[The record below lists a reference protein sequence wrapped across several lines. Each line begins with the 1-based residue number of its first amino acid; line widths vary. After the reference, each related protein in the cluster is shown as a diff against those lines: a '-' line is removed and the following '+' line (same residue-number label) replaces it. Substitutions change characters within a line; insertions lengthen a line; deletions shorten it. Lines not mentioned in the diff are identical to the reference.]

1 MNYKVMIVAGEASGD
16 LHASGLVREIQ
27 KQAPGVEIFGVGGDR
42 MRELGVSLF
51 YHISEMS
58 VLGFVDVLKQIRFFK
73 KVYRELV
80 AVMDKDKPNLLILI
94 DYPGLNLKLAR
105 AARKRGIEVLYYIAP
120 QVWAWGA
127 GRIKKMAQC
136 IDKMA
141 VIIPFEE
148 KLYRDAGLDATF
160 VGHPLLE
167 SVKSS
172 LNKKEFLTQN
182 GLDSTKK
189 TIGLLPGS
197 RHLEV
202 KRLLPE
208 MLLAVEKLGPDF
220 PGIQAII
227 GQADVVDE
235 SVYRQIVAGQSSV
248 KLVKK
253 STYNIMKHSDLL
265 VVASGT
271 ATLESALFATPLII
285 VYKVDPVSYFI
296 GRQLV
301 KIDSIGLV
309 NVIAEKKIVPEF
321 IQGQL
326 RASNLAPE
334 MKKLLFEQDVRDQMK
349 SDLQKIREKLGKPG
363 ASARTAKMAV
373 DMMNS

>member
-1 MNYKVMIVAGEASGD
+1 MNHKVLIIAGEASGD
-16 LHASGLVREIQ
+16 LHASGLVHEIQ
-27 KQAPGVEIFGVGGDR
+27 NAAPGTEIFGIGGDR
-42 MRELGVSLF
+42 MRDLGVKLF

-73 KVYRELV
+73 RVYRELV
-80 AVMDKDKPNLLILI
+80 AVMENDQPDLLILI
-94 DYPGLNLKLAR
+94 DYPGLNLKLAK
-105 AARKRGIEVLYYIAP
+105 AARERGIKVLYYIAP

-127 GRIKKMAQC
+127 GRVKKMARWV
-136 IDKMA
+136 DKMA

-148 KLYRDAGLDATF
+148 KLYRDAGIDATF

-167 SVKSS
+167 VVKPG
-172 LNKKEFLTQN
+172 LGKDEFLIQR

-189 TIGLLPGS
+189 IIGLLPGS

-208 MLLAVEKLGPDF
+208 MLHAVEKLRSDYPNV
-220 PGIQAII
+220 QAII
-227 GQADVVDE
+227 GQADTVDE
-235 SVYRQIVAGQSSV
+235 SDYKDILAPFRSV
-248 KLVKK
+248 KLVKNN
-253 STYNIMKHSDLL
+253 TYNIMKHSDLL
-265 VVASGT
+265 LVASGT

-285 VYKVDPVSYFI
+285 VYKVDPISYFI

-321 IQGQL
+321 IQGQF
-326 RASNLAPE
+326 RAANIVPE
-334 MKKLLFEQDVRDQMK
+334 MKKLLLEKDDREKMIGE
-349 SDLQKIREKLGKPG
+349 LHKIRKKLGEPG
-363 ASARTAKMAV
+363 ASVQAANMAV
-373 DMMNS
+373 EMMRN

>member
-1 MNYKVMIVAGEASGD
+1 MNHKVMIVAGEASGD

-27 KQAPGVEIFGVGGDR
+27 IAAPGTEIYGIGGDR
-42 MRELGVSLF
+42 MRDLGVTLY
-51 YHISEMS
+51 YHIFEMS

-80 AVMDKDKPNLLILI
+80 AVMENDQPNLLILI
-94 DYPGLNLKLAR
+94 DYPGLNLKLAK
-105 AARKRGIEVLYYIAP
+105 AAQERGIKVLYYIAP

-127 GRIKKMAQC
+127 GRVKKMARWV
-136 IDKMA
+136 DKMA

-148 KLYRDAGLDATF
+148 KLYRDAGIDATF

-167 SVKSS
+167 VVKAS
-172 LNKKEFLTQN
+172 LGKDEFFAQQGIETTQ
-182 GLDSTKK
+182 K

-208 MLLAVEKLGPDF
+208 MLLAVEKLRADYPD
-220 PGIQAII
+220 IQAII
-227 GQADVVDE
+227 GQADTVDE
-235 SVYRQIVAGQSSV
+235 SVYSHILGSDSSV

-253 STYNIMKHSDLL
+253 NTYNIMKHSDVLI
-265 VVASGT
+265 VASGT
-271 ATLESALFATPLII
+271 ATLESALFATPLLI

-321 IQGQL
+321 IQGEL
-326 RASNLAPE
+326 KASNLAPE
-334 MKKLLFEQDVRDQMK
+334 LKRLLFEENARKQMIRDIE
-349 SDLQKIREKLGKPG
+349 KIREKLGEPG
-363 ASARTAKMAV
+363 ASIRTAKMAV
-373 DMMNS
+373 DLMAS

>member
-1 MNYKVMIVAGEASGD
+1 MNHKVLIIAGEASGD

-27 KQAPGVEIFGVGGDR
+27 KAAPGTEIFGIGGDR
-42 MRELGVSLF
+42 MRDLGVKLF

-73 KVYRELV
+73 RVYRELV
-80 AVMDKDKPNLLILI
+80 AVMENDQPDLLILI
-94 DYPGLNLKLAR
+94 DYPGLNLKLAK
-105 AARKRGIEVLYYIAP
+105 AARERGIKVLYYIAP

-127 GRIKKMAQC
+127 GRVKKMAKWV
-136 IDKMA
+136 DKMA

-148 KLYRDAGLDATF
+148 KLYCDAGIDATF

-167 SVKSS
+167 VVKPG
-172 LNKKEFLTQN
+172 LGKDEFLNQH

-208 MLLAVEKLGPDF
+208 MLRAVEKLRSDYPTV
-220 PGIQAII
+220 QAII
-227 GQADVVDE
+227 GQADTVDE
-235 SVYRQIVAGQSSV
+235 SDYKDILAPFLSV
-248 KLVKK
+248 KLVKNN
-253 STYNIMKHSDLL
+253 TYNIMKHSDLL
-265 VVASGT
+265 LVASGT
-271 ATLESALFATPLII
+271 ATLESALFTTPLII
-285 VYKVDPVSYFI
+285 VYKVDPISYFI

-321 IQGQL
+321 IQGQF
-326 RASNLAPE
+326 RAANIVPE
-334 MKKLLFEQDVRDQMK
+334 MKKLLFEKDD
-349 SDLQKIREKLGKPG
+349 REKMIGELHQIRKKLGEPG
-363 ASARTAKMAV
+363 ASAQAANMAV
-373 DMMNS
+373 EMMRP